1 MPFKEIE
8 INFLPKNI
16 RSLILTISNLKL
28 LKFKSTSYFSCSL
41 CLSRLSFSLSLLVCR
56 GIYVLWNR
64 EHMYILTHVKQSEEH
79 YGCNS
84 LGTFCFKTRSLSL
97 SMSAG
102 TEKNT
107 TFNFLTTS

>member
-16 RSLILTISNLKL
+16 RSLMLTISNLKL

-41 CLSRLSFSLSLLVCR
+41 CLSLSLLVCR

-97 SMSAG
+97 RMLAG
-102 TEKNT
+102 TDKNT
-107 TFNFLTTS
+107 TSNFFTTS